1 MKLTK
6 TVGTAAVLMATTTL
20 ASFALT
26 ADDAVKMLEDAG
38 YTKIEVE
45 EKSNG
50 EVEIEGSKADG
61 SREITLDADGNIIE
75 DVTEFEDEDGNGI
88 DDDFEETEEEDDEDE
103 NDEDESDE
111 DEDDESD
118 DVDDKD
124 EKSDG

>member
-6 TVGTAAVLMATTTL
+6 TVGTAAVLLATTTL

-75 DVTEFEDEDGNGI
+75 DVTEFEDEDGNGV
-88 DDDFEETEEEDDEDE
+88 DDDFEETEEDDEDD

-111 DEDDESD
+111 DEDDDSD
-118 DVDDKD
+118 DDDKD